1 MKKYH
6 GINALFLSFFALCY
20 IHNTEAATCSPFKG
34 PSGARECVKF
44 SGYTDYQ
51 WATCHTDSYIK
62 ATTGNRHSCRNQNHI
77 YCWYQCMIGT
87 YGIGSGDVLSS
98 CRCTPGENSA
108 SQKESYT
115 FVFVALVAITSLLV
129 S

>member
-1 MKKYH
+1 MKKRH
-6 GINALFLSFFALCY
+6 CINALFLLILALCY
-20 IHNTEAATCSPFKG
+20 ISNTEAATCSPFQG
-34 PSGARECVKF
+34 PSGARECVRF
-44 SGYTDYQ
+44 SGYNDYQ
-51 WATCHTDSYIK
+51 WATCQTDSYIK
-62 ATTGNRHSCRNQNHI
+62 STTGNRHSCRNQNHI

-87 YGIGSGDVLSS
+87 YGTDSGDVLSS

-115 FVFVALVAITSLLV
+115 LVFVVLVAIVCQLV